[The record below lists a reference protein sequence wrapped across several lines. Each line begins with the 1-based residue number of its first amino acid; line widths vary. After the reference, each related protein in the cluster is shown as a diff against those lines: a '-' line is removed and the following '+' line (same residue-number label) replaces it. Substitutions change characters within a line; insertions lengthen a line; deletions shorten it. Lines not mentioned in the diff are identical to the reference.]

1 MNPPDRTA
9 PQDGIGSR
17 PDLRALIRAE
27 AGRPPAPQALALLE
41 AIRARFGTDLYG
53 VLYYGSCR
61 RSAAPEGLLDF
72 YVVVDATTA
81 MTRLEALLLHALP
94 PNVYYLETPFGTDRV
109 RSKYTVVSLR
119 SFRRGT
125 TGRWFHSYLW
135 GRFSQPTSLIWAR
148 DAQAEA
154 LLLQGLYNATLTFVS
169 RVLAL
174 LGDRFTA
181 GDLWLTG
188 LATSYRTELR
198 SERPDKLRRLY
209 ADEAQ
214 YLDAVVAASAPLCG
228 IQTDAAAGQYLNPL
242 PAAARRAGRG
252 AWRVRTVTGTL
263 LSFLRILKSAWTFE
277 GGIDYAI
284 WKLERQS
291 GRTIPIPPEVRAHPW
306 RHAPGFFWRLYREG
320 IFR

>member
-1 MNPPDRTA
+1 MTA
-9 PQDGIGSR
+9 RDAGPA
-17 PDLRALIRAE
+17 PDLQRLVRAE
-27 AGRPPAPQALALLE
+27 AARPPAPQALALLE
-41 AIRARFGTDLYG
+41 ALRARFGTDLYG

-81 MTRLEALLLHALP
+81 MTWLEALLLHALP
-94 PNVYYLETPFGTDRV
+94 PNVYYLETPFGADRV

-135 GRFSQPTSLIWAR
+135 GRFSQPTSVIWAR
-148 DAQAEA
+148 DAEAEA
-154 LLLQGLYNATLTFVS
+154 VLLQGLYDATRTFIR
-169 RVLAL
+169 RVLPL

-181 GDLWLTG
+181 SDLWLTG
-188 LATSYRTELR
+188 LGTSYRTELR
-198 SERPDKLRRLY
+198 SERADKLRRIY
-209 ADEAQ
+209 ADGAD
-214 YLDAVVAASAPLCG
+214 YLDAVVAAGAPLCDIRTEAPG
-228 IQTDAAAGQYLNPL
+228 HYLNPL
-242 PAAARRAGRG
+242 PAAARRGGRM
-252 AWRVRTVTGTL
+252 AWRIRMVTGTL

-277 GGIDYAI
+277 GGIDYAV

-291 GRTIPIPPEVRAHPW
+291 GRHIPIPPEVRAQPW

-320 IFR
+320 VFR